1 MEVVMKIC
9 TKCKIEKDESEFYRK
24 TPTRL
29 YSWCKACN
37 NVRTSAWK
45 KENTDSTSKT
55 FKKYYYSHREKQHE
69 RNREYRANHKVQ
81 IMARASKYYKNRR
94 REDALF
100 AVKGR
105 VSRRITGFLR
115 SVFGVSK
122 STVTHKVLGCTG
134 TELLAHLGISSM
146 EELEGMH
153 LDHQCPLSCANTE
166 EEVYK
171 LNHYSNL
178 RIIPAAEN
186 LAKSDNWTEAGAMLH
201 LILLGREWPD
211 PSIKELDNSTVV

>member
-1 MEVVMKIC
+1 MKTC

-37 NVRTSAWK
+37 NVRTSTWK
-45 KENTDSTSKT
+45 KENPDSTSKT

-69 RNREYRANHKVQ
+69 RTREYYFKNKDKQ
-81 IMARASKYYKNRR
+81 LARAYKYYKRRR

-115 SVFGVSK
+115 RVFGVSK
-122 STVTHKVLGCTG
+122 STVTHKVLGCTS
-134 TELLAHLGISSM
+134 TELLAHLGITSV
-146 EELEGMH
+146 EELDGMH
-153 LDHQCPLSCANTE
+153 VDHICPISQALTE
-166 EEVYK
+166 DEVYK

-186 LAKSDNWTEAGAMLH
+186 LAKSDHWSSAGAMLS
-201 LILLGREWPD
+201 LILLNREWPNPD
-211 PSIKELDNSTVV
+211 QEKA